1 MESEII
7 TSLDNANIKEARSL
21 NDKKHR
27 RFHGKF
33 LIDGEKLVYE
43 AVCGAF
49 EIDKIFVDASKIS
62 NFEYIL
68 SKFGGRVIKTTEK
81 VFASIS
87 ENVTPQGIIAEVFMK
102 ETGEFEPKKNQ
113 PIIILDRVQDPG
125 NLGTIIRTAAATG
138 YETIVLID
146 TVDAYSPKVIRS
158 SSGGILYLDIFR
170 MSEKEIISYCKKN
183 DIELL
188 VADMNG
194 INIFNANIQN
204 QNYALVIGNE
214 GQGVSDTFKEMGRRI
229 SLPMKSQ
236 MESLNAGVSASV
248 LMYILKGNRI

>member
-7 TSLDNANIKEARSL
+7 TSLDNASVKEARSL
-21 NDKKHR
+21 NDKKFR

-43 AVCGAF
+43 AVCGAC
-49 EIDKIFVDASKIS
+49 EIDKIFVEESKIA
-62 NFEYIL
+62 NFDYIL
-68 SKFGGRVIKTTEK
+68 SKFDGKVVKTSEK
-81 VFASIS
+81 VFKSIS
-87 ENVTPQGIIAEVFMK
+87 ENTTPQGIIAEVFMN
-102 ETGEFEPKKNQ
+102 ETGEFMPEKNQ
-113 PIIILDRVQDPG
+113 PFIILDRLQDPG
-125 NLGTIIRTAAATG
+125 NVGTIIRTAAATG

-146 TVDAYSPKVIRS
+146 TVDVYSPKVIRS

-170 MSEKEIISYCKKN
+170 MTEKEIISYCEKN
-183 DIELL
+183 NIELL
-188 VADMNG
+188 VADMG
-194 INIFNANIQN
+194 GVNIFNTSITN

-214 GQGVSDTFKEMGRRI
+214 GQGVSQNFKDMGRSI

-248 LMYILKGNRI
+248 LMYILKGDKI

>member
-7 TSLDNANIKEARSL
+7 TSLDNSNVKEARSL
-21 NDKKHR
+21 NDKKFR

-43 AVCGAF
+43 AVCGAC
-49 EIDKIFVDASKIS
+49 EIDKIFVDNSKIA
-62 NFEYIL
+62 NFDYIL
-68 SKFGGRVIKTTEK
+68 SKFDGKVIKTTEK
-81 VFASIS
+81 VIS
-87 ENVTPQGIIAEVFMK
+87 SLSESKTPQGILAEVYMK
-102 ETGEFEPKKNQ
+102 ETGEFKPQKDQ
-113 PIIILDRVQDPG
+113 PFIILDRIQDPG

-146 TVDAYSPKVIRS
+146 TVDAYSQKVIRS

-170 MSEKEIISYCKKN
+170 MSEKEIISYCGKN

-194 INIFNANIQN
+194 VNIFNTHIEN

-214 GQGVSDTFKEMGRRI
+214 GQGVSETFKELGRNI

-248 LMYILKGNRI
+248 LMYILMGNKI

>member
-7 TSLDNANIKEARSL
+7 TSLDNANVKEARSL

-43 AVCGAF
+43 SVCGAC
-49 EIDKIFVDASKIS
+49 EIDKIFVDESKYS

-68 SKFGGRVIKTTEK
+68 SKFDGKIIKTTTK
-81 VFASIS
+81 VMASIS
-87 ENVTPQGIIAEVFMK
+87 ENVTPQGIIAEVFMR
-102 ETGEFEPKKNQ
+102 ETGEFEPEKNQ

-170 MSEKEIISYCKKN
+170 MSEKEILSYCKKN
-183 DIELL
+183 NVELL
-188 VADMNG
+188 VADMDG

-214 GQGVSDTFKEMGRRI
+214 GQGVSENFKELGRRI

-248 LMYILKGNRI
+248 LMYILKGDKI